1 MKAKLIKPNTRLRVI
16 IDDLVLYGTK
26 KSFYNLFG
34 EYKYTKAYD
43 DVIKL
48 LEREGHSGA
57 GVSNY
62 GVNIQV
68 NILQ

>member
-1 MKAKLIKPNTRLRVI
+1 MKAKPIKPNTRLRVI
-16 IDDLVLYGTK
+16 IDNVVLYGTK
-26 KSFYNLFG
+26 KSFYNIFG
-34 EYKYTKAYD
+34 EHKYTKAYD
-43 DVIKL
+43 EVIKL

-57 GVSNY
+57 GASNY